1 MAAAPSTVI
10 PSTRNLETYCLI
22 WVDSCVN
29 SSSDN
34 RQAQEHLKSIIHH
47 VLTFENDHEC
57 LQYLKNLPRDDRVIL
72 IASGRSGRNLVPQ
85 IVQLIPV
92 TSIYIYCMDKKAN
105 EQWSQ
110 SFPKVGNENRLLA
123 HMFSHILI

>member
-1 MAAAPSTVI
+1 MAAALSNTI
-10 PSTRNLETYCLI
+10 LSTRNLETYCLI

-34 RQAQEHLKSIIHH
+34 RQAQEHLKSIIHY
-47 VLTFENDHEC
+47 VLTFEDDHEC

-85 IVQLIPV
+85 IIQLIPI
-92 TSIYIYCMDKKAN
+92 TSIYIYCMDKRAN

-110 SFPKVGNENRLLA
+110 PFPKVGKANRLFA
-123 HMFSHILI
+123 HIFSYPHR